1 MSLDPSDCR
10 DQFAR
15 HLAEEVALLK
25 VLEEQLRGEH
35 ALLVANDVEGLEQ
48 AGAARQESV
57 ARLLRI
63 HDARNRLC
71 RARQLATDP
80 QGLAAL
86 LAWCD
91 PEGSLAGAQAEC
103 AMQARRCREQ
113 NERNGALVTARLNRV
128 GSMLGMI
135 CGEPASETY
144 QSRAAVRAVALASAG
159 RMLSTSA

>member
-1 MSLDPSDCR
+1 MSLDPADCR

-15 HLAEEVALLK
+15 QLAEETALLK

-35 ALLVANDVEGLEQ
+35 ALLVANDVEGLEH
-48 AGAARQESV
+48 AGAARRESV

-71 RARQLATDP
+71 RARRLAPDA

-91 PEGSLAGAQAEC
+91 PEGSLARAQAEG
-103 AMQARRCREQ
+103 AMHARRCREQ
-113 NERNGALVTARLNRV
+113 NERNGALVAARLNRI

-135 CGEPASETY
+135 AGQPDRETY
-144 QSRAAVRAVALASAG
+144 RPHAAVRAVALAAAG